1 MKTFRTAA
9 FALCIASMAVSCT
22 QQEEILNVQDGEYK
36 LVFDAAL
43 NDVKSRAAAEDG
55 VKFNIAEG
63 GEKDFSLTLGE
74 KTLGMKLGVNGE
86 IKYANSDEY
95 FSVEIIPY
103 SVSVGG
109 EALKSIPLAL
119 TRTINDQALTYNID
133 APIALTATQLTPE
146 KPQGASQATL
156 KLPFEVAT
164 GGLRIDFVLYNI
176 KPAKVTLASEIPG
189 LTAGDINISADDAVT
204 LFKSAGTSEEGLKN
218 HYTLIV
224 PFTAQEGS
232 IAGGTKIAELVAEG
246 GGKYDITTPSAAIDL
261 SQKQLNRFTVSE
273 SLVAGL
279 TTVSAGVENWGE
291 ADINTSVAGLDY
303 DVQSD
308 GTYHIY
314 TGEGLKAWR
323 SAANSDNS
331 VSARLMNE
339 IVMPSG
345 WSALNVFTGTFDGNG
360 KTISGVSVNFTGGT
374 PAGGLINTVTGGTV
388 KNLNVVVKKI
398 TSKGSHTGGIVG
410 RLETS
415 ATMENCSVKAEG
427 DYSADYIISG
437 NNSVGALVGISVD
450 SEIQNCYASN
460 ISVTTTAAQ
469 GDVSALLGEAD
480 GTTAITA
487 CSSSNYRINAT
498 NRAGGILARMKVATV
513 AVTASYSSTGEI
525 ISTQKAGGV
534 IGEANANASGT
545 LTACYSHNII
555 LEGQEKNGGLVG
567 NGSVTN
573 TSSYTDVD
581 ASGLAGANNTGCVT
595 SVKDKLDEMNS
606 ALTSIGWLYEATEEG
621 AIFPLVIKKQ

>member
-63 GEKDFSLTLGE
+63 SDKDFSLTLGE
-74 KTLGMKLGVNGE
+74 KTLDMKLGKDGK
-86 IKYANSDEY
+86 ITYANPEEY

-103 SVSVGG
+103 SVSVEGT
-109 EALKSIPLAL
+109 ALESIPLAL
-119 TRTINDQALTYNID
+119 TRTINDQPLTYDID
-133 APIALTATQLTPE
+133 APIAMTATQLTPE

-176 KPAKVTLASEIPG
+176 TPAKVKFVSGISGLNECEIALSTDGTP
-189 LTAGDINISADDAVT
+189 T

-224 PFTAQEGS
+224 PFTVQEGS
-232 IAGGTKIAELVAEG
+232 IASGTKIAELVAEG

-291 ADINTSVAGLDY
+291 DDVNTSVAGLDY
-303 DVQSD
+303 EVVN
-308 GTYHIY
+308 GVYHIY

-323 SAANSDNS
+323 TAANNGNT
-331 VSARLMNE
+331 SAKLMND
-339 IVMPSG
+339 VTLPSG
-345 WSALNVFTGTFDGNG
+345 WDALDSFSGIFDGNG
-360 KTISGVSVNFTGGT
+360 KTISVETFTSGDTGQI
-374 PAGGLINTVTGGTV
+374 GLLFNKANNATINNLNITVGTV
-388 KNLNVVVKKI
+388 DL
-398 TSKGSHTGGIVG
+398 TKGSHCGIIVG
-410 RLETS
+410 QATGTTS
-415 ATMENCSVKAEG
+415 ISNCTVKGISPEKASILKGKVLGCIAGWMQNTPKIENCHVSNLTLDAAESDG
-427 DYSADYIISG
+427 GMIAGQIESGVQII
-437 NNSVGALVGISVD
+437 
-450 SEIQNCYASN
+450 
-460 ISVTTTAAQ
+460 
-469 GDVSALLGEAD
+469 
-480 GTTAITA
+480 A
-487 CSSSNYRINAT
+487 CSSSDYSISGGNRIGGIVARLNGGGALQACYT
-498 NRAGGILARMKVATV
+498 ARGTITSDHKAGGIIGDGNTG
-513 AVTASYSSTGEI
+513 SY
-525 ISTQKAGGV
+525 
-534 IGEANANASGT
+534 
-545 LTACYSHNII
+545 TACYSHNIT
-555 LEGQEKNGGLVG
+555 LAGTTHNGGLLG

-573 TSSYTDVD
+573 THSYTDVY
-581 ASGLAGANNTGCVT
+581 ASNEDDGVTNNNTGYV
-595 SVKDKLDEMNS
+595 SDLAAQLDNMNS
-606 ALTSIGWLYEATEEG
+606 ALSDWKYIASEG
-621 AIFPLVIKKQ
+621 VFPFVITKQ

>member
-22 QQEEILNVQDGEYK
+22 QQEEILNVQEGEYK

-63 GEKDFSLTLGE
+63 SEKDFSLTLGE

-119 TRTINDQALTYNID
+119 TRTINNQALTYNID

-232 IAGGTKIAELVAEG
+232 IAGGTKIAELHDVNG
-246 GGKYDITTPSAAIDL
+246 GVFDITTPSAAIDL

-291 ADINTSVAGLDY
+291 ADVNTFVAGLDY

-323 SAANSDNS
+323 SAANSANS
-331 VSARLMNE
+331 VSARLMND

-360 KTISGVSVNFTGGT
+360 KTISGVSVNYGT
-374 PAGGLINTVTGGTV
+374 DGNPAGGIINKVTGGTV
-388 KNLNVVVKKI
+388 KNLNVIVNKI

-450 SEIQNCYASN
+450 SKIQNCHASN
-460 ISVTTTAAQ
+460 ISVITTAAQ

-487 CSSSNYRINAT
+487 CSSSNYKINAT
-498 NRAGGILARMKVATV
+498 NRAGGIVARMKVATV
-513 AVTASYSSTGEI
+513 SVIASYSSTGEI

-534 IGEANANASGT
+534 IGEANASGT
-545 LTACYSHNII
+545 LTACYSHNIT
-555 LEGQEKNGGLVG
+555 LTGASNNGGLAG
-567 NGSVTN
+567 KGTVTN
-573 TSSYTDVD
+573 ASSYTDVD
-581 ASGLAGANNTGCVT
+581 ASSLTGANNTGYV
-595 SVKDKLDEMNS
+595 SDLAAQLDNMNS
-606 ALTSIGWLYEATEEG
+606 ALSDWMYIASEG
-621 AIFPLVIKKQ
+621 VFPFVITKQ

>member
-43 NDVKSRAAAEDG
+43 NDVKSRATAEDG
-55 VKFNIAEG
+55 VKFNIADG

-86 IKYANSDEY
+86 ITYANSEEY

-103 SVSVGG
+103 SVSVSGD
-109 EALKSIPLAL
+109 ALKSIPLAL

-176 KPAKVTLASEIPG
+176 KPAKVTLVSEIPG
-189 LTAGDINISADDAVT
+189 LTAGDINLSADGAAT
-204 LFKSAGTSEEGLKN
+204 LFKSAGTSEENLKN

-224 PFTAQEGS
+224 PFTSQEGT
-232 IAGGTKIAELVAEG
+232 IAGGTKIAELHDVNG
-246 GGKYDITTPSAAIDL
+246 GVFDITTPSAAIDL
-261 SQKQLNRFTVSE
+261 SLKQLNRFSVSE

-291 ADINTSVAGLDY
+291 ANVSTSVAGLDY
-303 DVQSD
+303 DVQAD
-308 GTYHIY
+308 GSYHIY
-314 TGEGLKAWR
+314 TSEGLKAWR
-323 SAANSDNS
+323 SAANSVNS
-331 VSARLMNE
+331 VSAKLMND

-345 WSALNVFTGTFDGNG
+345 WSALNIFTGTFDGNG
-360 KTISGVSVNFTGGT
+360 KTISGVSVNYGT
-374 PAGGLINTVTGGTV
+374 DGNPAGGIINKVTGGTV
-388 KNLNVVVKKI
+388 KNLNVIVKKI
-398 TSKGSHTGGIVG
+398 TSLGSHTGGIVG

-415 ATMENCSVKAEG
+415 AIMENCSVKGEG

-437 NNSVGALVGISVD
+437 NNSVGALVGISVG
-450 SEIQNCYASN
+450 SKIQNCHASN

-487 CSSSNYRINAT
+487 CSSSNYKINAT
-498 NRAGGILARMKVATV
+498 NRAGGIVARMKVTDV

-534 IGEANANASGT
+534 IGEANASGT
-545 LTACYSHNII
+545 LTACYSHNIT
-555 LEGQEKNGGLVG
+555 LTGTLNNGGLAG
-567 NGSVTN
+567 KGTVTN
-573 TSSYTDVD
+573 SSSYTDVD
-581 ASGLAGANNTGCVT
+581 ASSLTGANNTGYV
-595 SVKDKLDEMNS
+595 SDLAAQLENMNS
-606 ALTSIGWLYEATEEG
+606 ALSGWKYIASEG
-621 AIFPLVIKKQ
+621 VFPFVITKQ

>member
-22 QQEEILNVQDGEYK
+22 QQEEILNVQEGEYK

-63 GEKDFSLTLGE
+63 SEKDFSLTLGE

-176 KPAKVTLASEIPG
+176 TPAKVKFVSGISGLNECEIALSTDGTP
-189 LTAGDINISADDAVT
+189 T

-232 IAGGTKIAELVAEG
+232 IAGGTKIAELHDVNG
-246 GGKYDITTPSAAIDL
+246 GVFDITTPSAAIDL

-291 ADINTSVAGLDY
+291 ADVNTSVAGLDY

-323 SAANSDNS
+323 SAANSANS
-331 VSARLMNE
+331 VSARLMND

-360 KTISGVSVNFTGGT
+360 KTISGVSVNYGT
-374 PAGGLINTVTGGTV
+374 DGNPAGGIINKVTGGTV
-388 KNLNVVVKKI
+388 KNLNVIVNKI

-450 SEIQNCYASN
+450 SKIQNCHASN

-487 CSSSNYRINAT
+487 CSSSNYKINAT
-498 NRAGGILARMKVATV
+498 NRAGGIVARMKVATV
-513 AVTASYSSTGEI
+513 SVTASYSSTGEI

-534 IGEANANASGT
+534 IGEANASGT
-545 LTACYSHNII
+545 LTACYSHNIT
-555 LEGQEKNGGLVG
+555 LTGTSNNGGLAG
-567 NGSVTN
+567 KGTVTN
-573 TSSYTDVD
+573 ASSYTDVD
-581 ASGLAGANNTGCVT
+581 ASSLTGANNTGYV
-595 SVKDKLDEMNS
+595 SDLAAQIDNMNS
-606 ALTSIGWLYEATEEG
+606 ALSDWMYIASEG
-621 AIFPLVIKKQ
+621 VFPFVITKQ

>member
-74 KTLGMKLGVNGE
+74 KTLGMKLGVNGA
-86 IKYANSDEY
+86 ITYANSDEY

-103 SVSVGG
+103 GVSVSGD
-109 EALKSIPLAL
+109 ALKSIPLAL
-119 TRTINDQALTYNID
+119 TRTINNQALTYNID

-176 KPAKVTLASEIPG
+176 KPEKVTLVSEIPG
-189 LTAGDINISADDAVT
+189 LTAGDINLSADGAAT
-204 LFKSAGTSEEGLKN
+204 LFKSAGASEGGLKN

-224 PFTAQEGS
+224 PFTVQEGT

-291 ADINTSVAGLDY
+291 ADVNTSVAGLDY
-303 DVQSD
+303 DIQSD

-323 SAANSDNS
+323 SAANNGNT
-331 VSARLMNE
+331 SAKLMNDIE
-339 IVMPSG
+339 MPSG
-345 WSALNVFTGTFDGNG
+345 WSALNAFTGTFDGNG

-388 KNLNVVVKKI
+388 KNLNVIVKKI

-415 ATMENCSVKAEG
+415 ATMENCSVKGEG
-427 DYSADYIISG
+427 DYSADYIISS
-437 NNSVGALVGISVD
+437 NNTVGALVGISVD
-450 SEIQNCYASN
+450 SKIQNCHASN
-460 ISVTTTAAQ
+460 ISVTTSATQA
-469 GDVSALLGEAD
+469 DVSALLGEAD

-487 CSSSNYRINAT
+487 CSSSNYKINAT

-534 IGEANANASGT
+534 IGEANAAGT

-555 LEGQEKNGGLVG
+555 LEGQEKNGGLIG

-581 ASGLAGANNTGCVT
+581 ASGLVGENNTGYVP

-606 ALTSIGWLYEATEEG
+606 VLTSIGWQYEATEEG